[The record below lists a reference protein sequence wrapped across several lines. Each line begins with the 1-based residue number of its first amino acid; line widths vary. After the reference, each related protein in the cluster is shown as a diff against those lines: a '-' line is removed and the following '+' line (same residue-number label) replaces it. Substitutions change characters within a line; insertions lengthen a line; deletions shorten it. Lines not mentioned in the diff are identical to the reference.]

1 MRPCRR
7 GRKPGTIVVPIVLP
21 YGMRFA
27 VTPFAVPL
35 SSRRERWCLHIDR
48 PATVSATTR
57 SALRWRA
64 RIPEQLNLDE
74 REQIDH
80 VPQQS

>member
-7 GRKPGTIVVPIVLP
+7 GPKTGTIVVPIALP

-27 VTPFAVPL
+27 VTPFAAPL

-48 PATVSATTR
+48 PATVSATNKVGLAVEGTDP
-57 SALRWRA
+57 RA
-64 RIPEQLNLDE
+64 TESR
-74 REQIDH
+74 
-80 VPQQS
+80 